1 MSKLLKNTNYI
12 DNVGVTDSIANN
24 FVMEIL
30 KTHNIHDI
38 NIIEDSI
45 SNLVP
50 IKKDERNTLDGCSF
64 ELTFEMHQ
72 NDI

>member
-1 MSKLLKNTNYI
+1 MSKLMAKTNYI

-24 FVMEIL
+24 FIMEIL

-38 NIIEDSI
+38 NIVESSI
-45 SNLVP
+45 SEFVP
-50 IKKDERNTLDGCSF
+50 ITKDERNSLDGITFQC
-64 ELTFEMHQ
+64 TFEMHQ